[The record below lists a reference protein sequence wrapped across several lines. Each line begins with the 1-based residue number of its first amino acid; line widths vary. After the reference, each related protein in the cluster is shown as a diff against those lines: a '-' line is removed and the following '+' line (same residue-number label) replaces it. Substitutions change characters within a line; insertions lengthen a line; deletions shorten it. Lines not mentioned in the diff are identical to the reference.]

1 MRESCQTCSTWRMRR
16 TKSQRNSMSS
26 PRSHSS
32 IGTCLSYK
40 GPQHCGMAIFAF
52 LCLWTVGSTA
62 LVPAFLPL
70 NKQLLDLCLLHSVL
84 LTVKEPVSCTQP
96 RMVILSSLYISGSQ
110 LSYCCDHFHTIPHV
124 FVTSFCKIIYP
135 AIL

>member
-1 MRESCQTCSTWRMRR
+1 MRGSCQTCSAWRMRR
-16 TKSQRNSMSS
+16 TTSQRNSMSS

-32 IGTCLSYK
+32 IVKCLSYK
-40 GPQHCGMAIFAF
+40 GPQHCGMAISAF
-52 LCLWTVGSTA
+52 LCLDCGVYSSSSS
-62 LVPAFLPL
+62 LLPL

-84 LTVKEPVSCTQP
+84 LIVKETVNCTQP
-96 RMVILSSLYISGSQ
+96 HVVILGSLCISGSQ

-124 FVTSFCKIIYP
+124 FVTSICKIIYP